1 MFTRQG
7 RRKTIVAQAVVYLVA
22 LFLSINL
29 LIVQKASG
37 EDGVVDNH
45 IGMPDNGRN
54 AGHEGRLSPE
64 RSIPDLLRQRMEE
77 RRGGIR
83 GQGEDVHSFI
93 EGKDKKAGRYEPKR
107 HAIRNLQKSL
117 QTKVLAAQIPGY

>member
-54 AGHEGRLSPE
+54 AGP
-64 RSIPDLLRQRMEE
+64 
-77 RRGGIR
+77 
-83 GQGEDVHSFI
+83 
-93 EGKDKKAGRYEPKR
+93 
-107 HAIRNLQKSL
+107 
-117 QTKVLAAQIPGY
+117 